1 MRAARDHQREREDDP
16 DHDRSVKQKIALIHA
31 HAFSG
36 ETRMRSPASLYR
48 MFRRADG
55 EAASVRIVVV
65 AMVIV
70 ALMLTG
76 VAIIRVQRQHEVL
89 RMGLE
94 LSKRS
99 DNVRKLREVRRQLEL
114 ELATLTAPDRIRRLA
129 TQLGMTTV
137 TPDRIRIVG
146 PRKVA
151 AR

>member
-1 MRAARDHQREREDDP
+1 
-16 DHDRSVKQKIALIHA
+16 
-31 HAFSG
+31 
-36 ETRMRSPASLYR
+36 MRSAGSLYR
-48 MFRRADG
+48 MFRRPDG
-55 EAASVRIVVV
+55 EAASVRLVVV

-70 ALMLTG
+70 AVMLTTI
-76 VAIIRVQRQHEVL
+76 AIIRVQRQHEVL

-99 DNVRKLREVRRQLEL
+99 ENVRKLREVRRQLDL

-151 AR
+151 SR